1 MWNSSWLWS
10 SFSVSSCRR
19 SSIWILRVAGRM
31 DFAAPRWVPWSKRR
45 QLLWPVFCS
54 AALQVDCIGDEG
66 YCQGPCGEKVQD
78 QLECVV
84 LGLFIRV
91 R

>member
-1 MWNSSWLWS
+1 
-10 SFSVSSCRR
+10 
-19 SSIWILRVAGRM
+19 M

-66 YCQGPCGEKVQD
+66 YCQGYCQGPCGEKVQVPLPEG
-78 QLECVV
+78 QERRVV
-84 LGLFIRV
+84 GIV
-91 R
+91 RSHHGQAPVVCWL

>member
-54 AALQVDCIGDEG
+54 AALQVPLPEG
-66 YCQGPCGEKVQD
+66 QERR
-78 QLECVV
+78 VV
-84 LGLFIRV
+84 GIV
-91 R
+91 RSHHGQAPVVCWL